1 MADSALFIGWHQA
14 VRGRESKSIGV
25 FGEALAYYNGL
36 AEKGEIES
44 VDAVFLEPHGGDLG
58 GFILLKGDA
67 AKLAAVRTSDAF
79 TQLNLRAGLV
89 VDGFGVVGGFT
100 GDGIAAQM
108 AVYQGAV
115 GELA

>member
-1 MADSALFIGWHQA
+1 MADSVLFIGWHQA
-14 VRGRESKSIGV
+14 ARGRENAAVQV
-25 FGEALAYYNGL
+25 FGEAIAYYSGL

-44 VDAVFLEPHGGDLG
+44 LETFFLESHGGDLG
-58 GFILLKGDA
+58 GFFLLKGDA

-79 TQLNLRAGLV
+79 TRLSVQAGLV

-108 AVYQGAV
+108 AVYQEAV
-115 GELA
+115 DALT